1 MGGEIKWLGLLGLYC
16 KAKDLGGMGF
26 RDLRTFNIALLSK
39 QCWRLMMHP
48 DSLLGRIF
56 QAIYFANATFLE
68 ATMGSRPSAT
78 WLSIMQVRPFFRK
91 GLRVRIGHGYHT
103 AVWESPWINEDVNF
117 HSITPRPESCS
128 FPWHVADIIEP
139 NTGGWDRSL
148 IEQPFW
154 PVDWDRI
161 YATPI
166 GAPTVEDRTVWHYS
180 PNGRF
185 TVKSCYQFLTRG
197 GQHRGDETR
206 VSGSGVEGF
215 AWNNIWKLP
224 IPPKIRVFIWRA
236 CRNILP
242 CNAELFRRH
251 VVPSPF
257 CARCG
262 VDPETI
268 PHTLMACRGMN
279 RVWSHWPFQVARGDE
294 NDTMVRIFNQ
304 LKRMLPK
311 ETFLV
316 ALVVCWKAWEM
327 RNLDVYDSKEPFPPD
342 IVKWSE
348 EYLKAYTE
356 AQVVPRIGRDGEH
369 PHQWSPPASG
379 MLKLNVD
386 VAFPEGVDWYR
397 ASMVAQNEKG
407 ECVWWCRREVVG
419 RPSPMVGEAMAV
431 LHGVNKAKEKRWR
444 DVIVETDCLP
454 IYHALTSSEIT
465 HAT

>member
-1 MGGEIKWLGLLGLYC
+1 MAWTSWSVLC

-56 QAIYFANATFLE
+56 QARYFPNATFLE

-103 AVWESPWINEDVNF
+103 AVWESPWINEDGNF
-117 HSITPRPESCS
+117 HLITPRPESCS

-206 VSGSGVEGF
+206 VSGSGV
-215 AWNNIWKLP
+215 
-224 IPPKIRVFIWRA
+224 
-236 CRNILP
+236 
-242 CNAELFRRH
+242 
-251 VVPSPF
+251 
-257 CARCG
+257 
-262 VDPETI
+262 
-268 PHTLMACRGMN
+268 RGL
-279 RVWSHWPFQVARGDE
+279 RG
-294 NDTMVRIFNQ
+294 IISGS
-304 LKRMLPK
+304 
-311 ETFLV
+311 
-316 ALVVCWKAWEM
+316 C
-327 RNLDVYDSKEPFPPD
+327 PFPR
-342 IVKWSE
+342 KS
-348 EYLKAYTE
+348 EYLF
-356 AQVVPRIGRDGEH
+356 GEH
-369 PHQWSPPASG
+369 AGISYLVMRSYFDD
-379 MLKLNVD
+379 M
-386 VAFPEGVDWYR
+386 
-397 ASMVAQNEKG
+397 
-407 ECVWWCRREVVG
+407 
-419 RPSPMVGEAMAV
+419 
-431 LHGVNKAKEKRWR
+431 
-444 DVIVETDCLP
+444 
-454 IYHALTSSEIT
+454 
-465 HAT
+465 